1 MDSRHGTVRLLHFNL
16 LMDIDREMFGLPPVT
31 QGIIIANV
39 LVYLLEITLGNNLI
53 SSFALWPLGSQFLP
67 WQLLTYA
74 FLHGSVTH
82 ILFNMFGVYM
92 FGADME
98 RVWGGRRYLTYYLV
112 CAVSAGLMQL
122 LVTSLTGAYY
132 PTIGASGAVF
142 GLLLAFALTF
152 PERRIMLLIPPI
164 PLPAKIFVL
173 LYGGLELVLG
183 VTGTQAGV
191 AHFAHL
197 GGLAGGYLMIRYW
210 RTRR

>member
-1 MDSRHGTVRLLHFNL
+1 MFTEGRGTTL
-16 LMDIDREMFGLPPVT
+16 LMDIDREMFGLPPAT

-53 SSFALWPLGSQFLP
+53 YSFALWPLGSQFLP

-164 PLPAKIFVL
+164 PLPANIFVL

>member
-1 MDSRHGTVRLLHFNL
+1 
-16 LMDIDREMFGLPPVT
+16 MFGLPPVT
-31 QGIIIANV
+31 QSIIIVNV
-39 LVYLLEITLGNNLI
+39 LVYLLEMTVGSNLI
-53 SSFALWPLGSQFLP
+53 SSLALWPLGPEFLP

-98 RVWGGRRYLTYYLV
+98 RVWGGRRYLTFYLV
-112 CAVSAGLMQL
+112 CAVSAALMQL

-210 RTRR
+210 RARR